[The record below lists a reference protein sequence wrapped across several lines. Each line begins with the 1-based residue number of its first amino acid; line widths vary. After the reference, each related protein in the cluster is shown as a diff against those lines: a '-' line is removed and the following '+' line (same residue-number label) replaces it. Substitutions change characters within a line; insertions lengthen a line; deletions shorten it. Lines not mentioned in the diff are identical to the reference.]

1 VLRLDLSR
9 RAARFLDGLPA
20 RQFRQVMKKVIALMV
35 DPEPHDS
42 EPLRGYPYRR
52 ADVGEYR
59 IVYDVAGYTLQ
70 MLIIGKRNDD
80 EVYRQL
86 R

>member
-20 RQFRQVMKKVIALMV
+20 KQFRQVMKKVIALMV

-42 EPLRGYPYRR
+42 ESLRGYPYRR
-52 ADVGEYR
+52 TDAGEYR
-59 IVYDVAGYTLQ
+59 IVYAVSGDTLRV
-70 MLIIGKRNDD
+70 LLVGKRND